1 MSPSSIELP
10 IPEPV
15 DDLLRQQEQAVPS
28 HAAFAVGGDFT
39 VGAEEELLLVDDRNR
54 LLATPRDGLVAA
66 LAGRSGSTVTPELFG
81 AEIEFA
87 TPVARSGE
95 EVGSCLRDL
104 RSALR
109 AAGGRAMA
117 VGVHPA
123 GELGDVAVTRSA
135 RYDAIGSSLAGLLR
149 TPTAALQVH
158 VGMPDAESAFVAMR
172 GLRHQLALFRAL
184 ACGSP
189 YWHGRDS
196 GLASARWA
204 VVGSYPRSG
213 VPPVFRCWEEYLVLA
228 DALAAAA
235 EVPDDSWIWWD
246 LRPRPRL
253 GTLEVRVLD
262 AQPSLAVVAGM
273 VSLVQGLA
281 RAAVERPRQV
291 DVPSAVLAENDFRV
305 ARDGLDAR
313 IVDLHGTMRPVREL
327 AVQAISDA
335 RSVLA
340 ADGLDGPL
348 SALERLLYAEPE
360 YDRQR
365 RFHREHGMAGLL
377 RDLTARTSTAF

>member
-1 MSPSSIELP
+1 MTTKIDRRPAAP
-10 IPEPV
+10 I
-15 DDLLRQQEQAVPS
+15 DAV
-28 HAAFAVGGDFT
+28 FAPGGEFT
-39 VGAEEELLLVDDRNR
+39 VGAEEELLLVDDNGQ
-54 LLATPRDGLVAA
+54 LLATSRDALVAA
-66 LAGRSGSTVTPELFG
+66 LAGTAGSKVTQELFG

-87 TPVARSGE
+87 TAVGRSGD
-95 EVGSCLRDL
+95 EVACCLRDL
-104 RSALR
+104 RCALQ

-123 GELGDVAVTRSA
+123 GGFGDVALTKSP
-135 RYDAIGSSLAGLLR
+135 RYDEIGSSLAGLLR

-158 VGMPDAESAFVAMR
+158 VGIPDAESAVAAMR
-172 GLRHQLALFRAL
+172 GLRNQLSLFQAL

-204 VVGSYPRSG
+204 VVGSYPRGG
-213 VPPVFRCWEEYLVLA
+213 VPPVFGSWEEYVVLA

-235 EVPDDSWIWWD
+235 EVEDDSWIWWD

-253 GTLEVRVLD
+253 GTLEVRVMD
-262 AQPSLAVVAGM
+262 AQPSLAVVAGL

-281 RAAVERPRQV
+281 RSAVERPSHLDIPTQ
-291 DVPSAVLAENDFRV
+291 VLAENDFRV
-305 ARDGLDAR
+305 ARHGLDAR
-313 IVDLHGTMRPVREL
+313 IVDVHGTMRPIREI
-327 AVQAISDA
+327 AVQAIKVA
-335 RSVLA
+335 RETLA

-348 SALERLLYAEPE
+348 SALDRLLDTEPE

-365 RFHREHGMAGLL
+365 RVHREHGMAGLL
-377 RDLTARTSTAF
+377 RDLAERTGVVT